1 MGQGG
6 RERTE
11 KGEEG
16 RSPVRESSTC
26 RPGETMV
33 MCISW

>member
-16 RSPVRESSTC
+16 RSPVRESS